1 MRFRSIVGRRS
12 LMITSLVAIAGL
24 ALPSAQAYDSASE
37 TQQVAPSAAVVDAS
51 TGAGPSSGQHLES
64 RSAALRAELAPAG
77 HHTDDRIII
86 VGLKDRSSHDE
97 KSTSRTSIKRAG
109 QSPLLVTLTQTS
121 TGSRSLV
128 TADRIIIVGVTP
140 VDRSNNREL
149 VIADRIII
157 VGGPRDGKSVSLSD
171 YTVSVDG
178 GVAK

>member
-12 LMITSLVAIAGL
+12 LMMTSLVAIAGL
-24 ALPSAQAYDSASE
+24 ATPSAQAYDSASHA
-37 TQQVAPSAAVVDAS
+37 QQVPPSAEFVDAS
-51 TGAGPSSGQHLES
+51 TGAEPSSGQHLES
-64 RSAALRAELAPAG
+64 RSATLRAELAPTG

-97 KSTSRTSIKRAG
+97 AGTSQTQIDRAG
-109 QSPLLVTLTQTS
+109 QSPLLVTVTNAT

-140 VDRSNNREL
+140 VDRSNDREL

-157 VGGPRDGKSVSLSD
+157 VGGPRDGHTVSLSD
-171 YTVSVDG
+171 CTVTVHG